1 MTCLSEMRVPPH
13 QGLVPEEDT
22 SPTCHGYSLTSVSW
36 PPTILFDL
44 LGIPHSQAEFPPL
57 STVVVVTGSCVVV
70 VVLLENPL
78 GSDSIKHLKKQNDIP
93 FPI

>member
-22 SPTCHGYSLTSVSW
+22 SPTCHGYSLTSVSC

-44 LGIPHSQAEFPPL
+44 FGIPQVHCSVFPPL
-57 STVVVVTGSCVVV
+57 STVVVVSGTCVVV
-70 VVLLENPL
+70 VVVLEKP
-78 GSDSIKHLKKQNDIP
+78 
-93 FPI
+93 